1 MIIVTRTRKFQK
13 PAVVSKKVKRKDPIV
28 FDISD
33 ALKSKS
39 AAAQDKKPEAKK
51 KAESSAAPARNVL
64 DSVPV
69 KLRRGKERLTPK
81 KKRPTTMRKIILADR
96 YGHYNCIFSDLTN
109 FSQVAFN

>member
-1 MIIVTRTRKFQK
+1 MIIVTRTGQFQK

-39 AAAQDKKPEAKK
+39 AAAQDKKSEAKK
-51 KAESSAAPARNVL
+51 KAESAAAPARNVL

-96 YGHYNCIFSDLTN
+96 YGHYNCIFPDLTD
-109 FSQVAFN
+109 FPQLVL

>member
-1 MIIVTRTRKFQK
+1 MIIVTRTGQFQK

-39 AAAQDKKPEAKK
+39 AAAQDKKLEAKK

-96 YGHYNCIFSDLTN
+96 YGHYTT
-109 FSQVAFN
+109 AFFLI